1 MNTEYSVVMIF
12 DKYVSLP
19 IFLIAFLVGFVF
31 MYITPAER
39 TKIVVY
45 PTPDNKEQFL
55 YMDKAEN
62 CYKFHQTEVQC
73 PTDKNLIK
81 EIPYQ

>member
-1 MNTEYSVVMIF
+1 
-12 DKYVSLP
+12 
-19 IFLIAFLVGFVF
+19 
-31 MYITPAER
+31 MYITPAEK
-39 TKIVVY
+39 TKVVVY

-55 YMDKAEN
+55 YMDKADN